1 MLTWLVNSII
11 RLILHF
17 IVKVDK
23 AELKKVPKQGP
34 LILAVNHVNFLEVPV
49 LIIHLLPRPIT
60 GFVKKETW
68 DNPLMAFLFNLW
80 GGIPIER
87 DSADF
92 KAFHDAK
99 QALSEGKIVAV
110 APEGTRTGDGNLVK
124 GKPGI
129 AIIASQCQV
138 PILPIAHYGHED
150 YKASYRK
157 LRRPHMH
164 IKVGK
169 PFLVNFN
176 GQQKD
181 KQVLQTVSD
190 AIMLEVAALMPQ
202 KYHGA
207 YAHISVDKDKYLR
220 YLDQSPGEH
229 IPEALMEQ
237 FSQT

>member
-1 MLTWLVNSII
+1 MWLVNSVI
-11 RLILHF
+11 RLILFF

-23 AELKKVPKQGP
+23 SELKKVPDHGP
-34 LILAVNHVNFLEVPV
+34 LILAVNHVNFLEIPA

-92 KAFHDAK
+92 KALHEAK
-99 QALSEGKIVAV
+99 NALGEGKIVAV
-110 APEGTRTGDGNLVK
+110 APEGTRTGDGHLVR

-138 PILPIAHYGHED
+138 PILPIAYYGHED
-150 YKASYRK
+150 YKLSYRK
-157 LRRPHMH
+157 LKRPHMH
-164 IKVGK
+164 IKVGT

-176 GQQKD
+176 GQHKD
-181 KQVLQTVSD
+181 KQVLQAVSD
-190 AIMLEVAALMPQ
+190 AIMLEIAALMPEQ
-202 KYHGA
+202 YHGA
-207 YAHISVDKDKYLR
+207 YAQVSVDKDKYLR
-220 YLDQSPGEH
+220 YLDQSTGEH
-229 IPEALMEQ
+229 IPEAFLKQ